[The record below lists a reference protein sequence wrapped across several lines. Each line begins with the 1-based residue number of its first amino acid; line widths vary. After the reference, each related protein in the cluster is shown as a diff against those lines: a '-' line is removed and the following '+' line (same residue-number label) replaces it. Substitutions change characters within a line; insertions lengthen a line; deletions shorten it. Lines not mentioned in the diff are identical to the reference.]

1 MTQEFIYFFGF
12 SGHALSVMDGLP
24 DSMELAGYFD
34 QKETSISIL
43 KKVPFHGNEREVN
56 VPQIVG
62 ASSVFPTV
70 GNNELRKSLV
80 VLFEELGLT
89 QTRIIHPKA
98 YVSANANIGLSSFIS
113 AGAIV
118 NHSANIGKGV
128 IVNSGAIVEHEC
140 QVGDF
145 THIAPGATLLGNV
158 HIGSN
163 CFIGANATIKEGM
176 TIGDNTVV
184 GAGSV
189 VLSHIG
195 DNEKWVGVPAKCID

>member
-1 MTQEFIYFFGF
+1 MTQESIYFFGF
-12 SGHALSVMDGLP
+12 SGHALSVMDGLTE
-24 DSMELAGYFD
+24 SMKVAGYFD

-43 KKVPFHGNEREVN
+43 RNIPFCGNERDVD
-56 VPQIVG
+56 VQDIVG
-62 ASSVFPTV
+62 ISHVFPAV

-80 VLFEELGLT
+80 ELFEELKLT

-98 YVSANANIGLSSFIS
+98 HVSANANVGLSSFVS

-128 IVNSGAIVEHEC
+128 IVNSGAIIEHEC

-158 HIGSN
+158 RIGSN
-163 CFIGANATIKEGM
+163 CFIGANATIKEGL
-176 TIGDNTVV
+176 TIGDNTIV

-195 DNEKWVGVPAKCID
+195 DNQKWVGVPAKCID